1 MLNVEP
7 NSYSPCAALL
17 NNGFSEGSPNIAAL
31 GRLLGSKSGNE
42 TREMRLYPNGKLAA
56 HILGGTRFGEEG
68 VRAAEIVGVGGVEKY
83 FDKMLRDPAL
93 E

>member
-1 MLNVEP
+1 MVCGFTNPFSNEVAAVKILNVEP

-42 TREMRLYPNGKLAA
+42 TREMISPVFTSIN
-56 HILGGTRFGEEG
+56 I
-68 VRAAEIVGVGGVEKY
+68 AEAPFAFIKRIPS
-83 FDKMLRDPAL
+83 FKT
-93 E
+93 